1 MLSKGELPAP
11 RFARRSTMNVL
22 VFKESSGRQRLVLEE
37 TILRMIRQTHP
48 ETTWT
53 KKLFFFD
60 EAIQKI
66 YYCHIQ
72 DEADD
77 CAICQFKENIILKT
91 QWKTKTTFDN
101 FSILNDSETSNER
114 VEKQFLKKLHTLT
127 GVGRGIRRSRGKYKF
142 WFHKCAI
149 CLMFTVY
156 GRSLPMWFNLKKKHA
171 IVESWL
177 HSAIN
182 ILKYVSFII

>member
-1 MLSKGELPAP
+1 MSCLPPGSLDDPRWTYWCSKRAVVDRDLSSK
-11 RFARRSTMNVL
+11 RRSCAW
-22 VFKESSGRQRLVLEE
+22 FDKRIQKQHEQRNC
-37 TILRMIRQTHP
+37 
-48 ETTWT
+48 
-53 KKLFFFD
+53 FFFD